1 MGDLAYKMRFGDFCE
16 EKMLNPKGEG
26 GDIVMKMIENANNM
40 LVVSVKAYAI
50 INLGRIFDWI
60 NI

>member
-1 MGDLAYKMRFGDFCE
+1 MRYGDFCE

-50 INLGRIFDWI
+50 INLGRIFDLI